1 MKKRE
6 TSLKGTILYTYDY
19 KSDKGTI
26 TDGSEWWF
34 ETGDELSVPRLIIN

>member
-6 TSLKGTILYTYDY
+6 TSLKGTMLYTYDY

-26 TDGSEWWF
+26 TDGSGWF
-34 ETGDELSVPRLIIN
+34 ETGDELSVPWL